1 VADFLQGKSITV
13 STSQYTPDFC
23 WDRAWTEDEIRR
35 RLGDAT
41 GFEWIRLAAWI
52 MREARFEDVWRFL
65 KPVQVRDHLSELSPL
80 LGRKKDFWAY
90 IIGAWHELGRI

>member
-1 VADFLQGKSITV
+1 MNNAQDIP
-13 STSQYTPDFC
+13 YFC
-23 WDRAWTEDEIRR
+23 WDRAWTEEDVRR
-35 RLGDAT
+35 RLEAST

-65 KPVQVRDHLSELSPL
+65 RAAQVRDHLDELLPF
-80 LGRKKDFWAY
+80 LGRKKDFWAF

>member
-1 VADFLQGKSITV
+1 MNTV
-13 STSQYTPDFC
+13 QDIPYFC
-23 WDRAWTEDEIRR
+23 WDRAWTETDIRR
-35 RLGDAT
+35 RLGEST

-65 KPVQVRDHLSELSPL
+65 RPVQVRDHLNELLPL
-80 LGRKKDFWAY
+80 LGRKKDFWSF